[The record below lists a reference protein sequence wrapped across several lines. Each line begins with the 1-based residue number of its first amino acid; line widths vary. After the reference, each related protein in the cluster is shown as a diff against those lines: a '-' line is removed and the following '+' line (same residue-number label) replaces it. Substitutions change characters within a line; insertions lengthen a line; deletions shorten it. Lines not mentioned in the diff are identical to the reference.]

1 MEDIKIDKDFQM
13 YTLLDEPE
21 PNKDTMFT
29 APPESTKEA
38 MEEAGI
44 E

>member
-1 MEDIKIDKDFQM
+1 MEEIEIAPDFQM
-13 YTLLDEPE
+13 YTILDEPE

-44 E
+44 K